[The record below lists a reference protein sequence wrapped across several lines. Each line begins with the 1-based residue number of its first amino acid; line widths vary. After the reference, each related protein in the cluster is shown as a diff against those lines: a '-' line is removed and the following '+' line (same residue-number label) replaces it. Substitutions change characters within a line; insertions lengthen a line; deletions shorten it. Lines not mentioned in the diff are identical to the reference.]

1 MIPQP
6 LSTRAKVHAF
16 ICSVRGGLSRVAS
29 SRWSRPLA
37 RASGVLVALV
47 VLAAIGRSTFAHP
60 AVSSVVVTPP
70 DPITPTALAAAPPP
84 SVTPATTPATS
95 VAGPPT
101 VPVESLPLAAHRGVA
116 TPDDPVI
123 LNSATVDDLER
134 LPHVGPKRA
143 EAILALRTHLGR
155 FRQVDDLMRV
165 KGIGRATLK
174 KIRPLVRLDAPPPP
188 TPPPTPSAS
197 SGGSSAD
204 RGA

>member
-1 MIPQP
+1 MTMILQP

-16 ICSVRGGLSRVAS
+16 TRSFRRRIAAVFA

-47 VLAAIGRSTFAHP
+47 VLATIGRSTFAHP
-60 AVSSVVVTPP
+60 ALSSAVTADPVGSSTPP
-70 DPITPTALAAAPPP
+70 PVAAI
-84 SVTPATTPATS
+84 SATTEATTATAPA
-95 VAGPPT
+95 AI
-101 VPVESLPLAAHRGVA
+101 PVESLPLAAHRGVA
-116 TPDDPVI
+116 TADDPVI
-123 LNSATVDDLER
+123 LNAATVDDLER

-155 FRQVDDLMRV
+155 FRQIDDLMRV

-188 TPPPTPSAS
+188 APAPSAS
-197 SGGSSAD
+197 TGGSTAD

>member
-1 MIPQP
+1 MILQP
-6 LSTRAKVHAF
+6 LSTRAKVDAF
-16 ICSVRGGLSRVAS
+16 FRSWRARISLA
-29 SRWSRPLA
+29 SRWGRPLA
-37 RASGVLVALV
+37 RASAVLAALV

-60 AVSSVVVTPP
+60 A
-70 DPITPTALAAAPPP
+70 LAPAVAAPPP
-84 SVTPATTPATS
+84 DPVVSTTPPLMASPSATA
-95 VAGPPT
+95 VATASTPPT
-101 VPVESLPLAAHRGVA
+101 VPVESLPLATHRGVA

-123 LNSATVDDLER
+123 LNAATIEDLER

-188 TPPPTPSAS
+188 PAPSAS
-197 SGGSSAD
+197 SAGSSAD

>member
-1 MIPQP
+1 MILQP

-16 ICSVRGGLSRVAS
+16 SRSVRARISRLFA
-29 SRWSRPLA
+29 SRWSRPFA
-37 RASGVLVALV
+37 RMAGVLVALV
-47 VLAAIGRSTFAHP
+47 VLATIGRSTFAHP
-60 AVSSVVVTPP
+60 ALSSVVATPP
-70 DPITPTALAAAPPP
+70 DPIGPSAPPIAVPSSAIAGAAA
-84 SVTPATTPATS
+84 ATS
-95 VAGPPT
+95 VTAPPT
-101 VPVESLPLAAHRGVA
+101 VPVESLPLAAHRSLA

-123 LNSATVDDLER
+123 LNAATIEDLER

-143 EAILALRTHLGR
+143 EAILALRTHLGH

-188 TPPPTPSAS
+188 APAPSTSPSA
-197 SGGSSAD
+197 GGSSAD

>member
-1 MIPQP
+1 MILQP

-16 ICSVRGGLSRVAS
+16 FRSWRGRFSSALA

-37 RASGVLVALV
+37 RASAVLAALV
-47 VLAAIGRSTFAHP
+47 VLATIGRSTFAHP
-60 AVSSVVVTPP
+60 ALATVVTTPPP
-70 DPITPTALAAAPPP
+70 DAVL
-84 SVTPATTPATS
+84 STPAPVTAANSAAVVATAS
-95 VAGPPT
+95 TPPT
-101 VPVESLPLAAHRGVA
+101 VPVESLPLATHRGVA

-123 LNSATVDDLER
+123 LNAATVEDLER

-143 EAILALRTHLGR
+143 EAILALRSHLGR

-174 KIRPLVRLDAPPPP
+174 KIRPLVRLDAPPPA
-188 TPPPTPSAS
+188 PTPSAS